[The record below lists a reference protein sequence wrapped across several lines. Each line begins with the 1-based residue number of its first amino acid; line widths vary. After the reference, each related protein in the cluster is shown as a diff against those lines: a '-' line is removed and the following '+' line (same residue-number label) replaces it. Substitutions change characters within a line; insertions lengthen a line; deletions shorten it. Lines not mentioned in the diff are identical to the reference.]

1 MLSQRK
7 RKHYYKTLGTRVI
20 NSPMFP
26 PSLQIMHLTKI
37 NVFLVDTIIFS
48 ITFFEKVMANI
59 EVYKIDQQIVVV
71 KAIYFQGME
80 NNRGNSSVSH
90 TLIY

>member
-1 MLSQRK
+1 
-7 RKHYYKTLGTRVI
+7 
-20 NSPMFP
+20 
-26 PSLQIMHLTKI
+26 
-37 NVFLVDTIIFS
+37 
-48 ITFFEKVMANI
+48 MANI